1 VAHAQLGR
9 LKITVD
15 YDWAGANTSYQRAVE
30 LEPGNPEGVRSAA
43 VSAAELG
50 RFDEAVKLAR
60 QAVDLDPLNADSW
73 DNLGNIEF
81 YAGQLDQAAA
91 DTKKALELNPDHWF
105 GSIDL
110 SRIYLLQERAQDAL
124 PEIEHVH
131 YATYRAHLYALTY
144 YALGRTKESDAA
156 LSELITKYH
165 ASNAFEIATIYA
177 FRNQTDEAF
186 EWLDRAYAQRD
197 PSLMSTKM
205 EPLLNSLHNDP
216 RFAALLKKL
225 NFPN

>member
-1 VAHAQLGR
+1 M
-9 LKITVD
+9 
-15 YDWAGANTSYQRAVE
+15 
-30 LEPGNPEGVRSAA
+30 
-43 VSAAELG
+43 
-50 RFDEAVKLAR
+50 
-60 QAVDLDPLNADSW
+60 
-73 DNLGNIEF
+73 
-81 YAGQLDQAAA
+81 
-91 DTKKALELNPDHWF
+91 
-105 GSIDL
+105 
-110 SRIYLLQERAQDAL
+110 

-131 YATYRAHLYALTY
+131 YATYRAWLYALTY
-144 YALGRTKESDAA
+144 YALGRKKESDAA

-197 PSLMSTKM
+197 PSLMATKV

-225 NFPN
+225 NLPN